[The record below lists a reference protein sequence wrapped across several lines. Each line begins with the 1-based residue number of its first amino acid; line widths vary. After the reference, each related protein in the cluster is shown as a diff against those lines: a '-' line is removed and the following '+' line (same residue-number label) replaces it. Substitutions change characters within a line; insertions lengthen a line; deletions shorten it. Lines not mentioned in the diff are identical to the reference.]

1 MPIQCENV
9 LGQFYHPPQFGHAL
23 SFFWVLRRYSE
34 LVAKWRVPLIRRGYA
49 SKLEDACSSN
59 RLRAFEGSVR
69 IPPSSTHIRLLVDGS
84 TKDRFHQLPIAK
96 LSILRILRAE
106 TFNLYCYHL
115 DEIIRQQYNE
125 TNKTRKQS
133 KHYIEKKK
141 TNNVGQHL

>member
-1 MPIQCENV
+1 M
-9 LGQFYHPPQFGHAL
+9 
-23 SFFWVLRRYSE
+23 LRSSRM
-34 LVAKWRVPLIRRGYA
+34 LVRVTVYEP
-49 SKLEDACSSN
+49 SKDP
-59 RLRAFEGSVR
+59 FESVR

-106 TFNLYCYHL
+106 TFDLYCYHL